1 MSALEMYLSNKG
13 GDIDIAAELRCQIVY
28 LFGSNFAIFYIFLK
42 VYFLLETGGGPPPP
56 PPPPP
61 SVPGSAIRVQSITT
75 KEITANKNWVAKL
88 FVNFR
93 IFQMNFFETYCSVYR
108 AQISFNYSFYR
119 FYLNS
124 FIRESV
130 KSIS

>member
-42 VYFLLETGGGPPPP
+42 VYFFLETGGAKA
-56 PPPPP
+56 PPPP
-61 SVPGSAIRVQSITT
+61 SAPGSAIRVQSITT

-108 AQISFNYSFYR
+108 AQISFKYSFYR